1 MLPLCSQ
8 SIVSDDLTGNG
19 TRGADAAGFEE
30 AAPSSA
36 EIMTEVPPARRRM
49 LLAERGLQW
58 LSLDSVQPCSSP
70 TLPPFELRPCSS
82 PAVRPHPF
90 NSSPAGHCPHRTRL
104 VAALLDRALE
114 AAHGLFDSISETLDG
129 VNDAPQLAGSGLP
142 SKPLPVRPHSPFAV
156 QIAGRLWEHPKGVFG
171 CVNGTSTAPLRAARP
186 CVEPMVLSAAAAPL
200 RVLNLP
206 DRTACAR
213 DCIKSAVHHYNP
225 QPYAHFPISFRIAIT
240 PPTSKFPKPI
250 LSRLCQMPNRPTSDF
265 DLLVSPRHRRCVPR
279 AALGTEPACVA
290 ISYRVNLG
298 RAPASESN
306 REWRVNDCLLLRT
319 ANATACDGLWQG
331 TIFFALV
338 GPAGESDGAPASIL
352 RSGNVTSA
360 RGGQFEFAAQ
370 NLTECAGRVC
380 MVWFASGVLWFCA
393 MHWLLW
399 SS

>member
-1 MLPLCSQ
+1 MAS
-8 SIVSDDLTGNG
+8 
-19 TRGADAAGFEE
+19 
-30 AAPSSA
+30 
-36 EIMTEVPPARRRM
+36 
-49 LLAERGLQW
+49 
-58 LSLDSVQPCSSP
+58 DSVQPCSSP
-70 TLPPFELRPCSS
+70 TLPPCELRPCSS
-82 PAVRPHPF
+82 PAVRPHPL

-129 VNDAPQLAGSGLP
+129 VNDAPHLAGSGLP

-225 QPYAHFPISFRIAIT
+225 RPYAHFPISFRIAIT

-399 SS
+399 SRTSGVSSTPASAA